1 MTKTETTAVHT
12 RNSRNRSGKPG
23 LSEADAAAAQ
33 HYVRSTLASPT
44 PSHSFAAPRTPK
56 IIGVPGHPRDMSDR
70 RTRDLQK
77 VMTQL
82 LEQLEL
88 DHLLRQDGIG
98 RHDLLPQ
105 S

>member
-1 MTKTETTAVHT
+1 MTKTETSAVHGAT
-12 RNSRNRSGKPG
+12 SSPG
-23 LSEADAAAAQ
+23 LSEADAVAAR
-33 HYVRSTLASPT
+33 HYVQSTLVSPT

-56 IIGVPGHPRDMSDR
+56 IVGASGHPRDMSDR
-70 RTRDLQK
+70 RTRGPQK

-88 DHLLRQDGIG
+88 DSLLRQDGIG
-98 RHDLLPQ
+98 RHDLLPE